1 LDLARKVKV
10 ALDEAY
16 AKGEGSVNVDG
27 RMYDVANMKYVNYI
41 LERAEAIERREAEKA
56 AALQAA
62 GGMN

>member
-1 LDLARKVKV
+1 
-10 ALDEAY
+10 
-16 AKGEGSVNVDG
+16 
-27 RMYDVANMKYVNYI
+27 